1 MNKLALIAALALVS
15 LLLPPPSAQAQT
27 TPTNATANSQLANS
41 NTANALGVTTGTP
54 TTGPAT
60 NNQPKPDDRHD
71 LHRGNDRDILQR
83 SERPEHERLRIAR
96 RIRIEWRN
104 RVERRIGIGR
114 RGRIGRRRRCQHII
128 DPDLRGLSDRQR
140 VVQLICS

>member
-54 TTGPAT
+54 TTGQQQTTSRSPTTGTICIEEMTAT
-60 NNQPKPDDRHD
+60 FCNVASGQ
-71 LHRGNDRDILQR
+71 
-83 SERPEHERLRIAR
+83 LRIAR
-96 RIRIEWRN
+96 RIRIAWRN

-140 VVQLICS
+140 VVQLICSRSD